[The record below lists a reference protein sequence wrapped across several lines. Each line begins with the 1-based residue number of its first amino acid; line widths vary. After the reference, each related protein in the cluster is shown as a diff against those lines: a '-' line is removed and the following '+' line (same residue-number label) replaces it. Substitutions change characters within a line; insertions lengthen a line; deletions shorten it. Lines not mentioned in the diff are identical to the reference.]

1 MGSKVKRELLK
12 TPRGTRDL
20 LESELSVV
28 RKIQKTAQE
37 FSSYYGFQEIQTP
50 HFEHAELFG
59 ASLGESTDVVEKQT
73 YTFRTRGGDALVLR
87 PEGTVPAVRAY
98 FEHGLGS
105 WPQPV
110 MLYYSGSFF
119 RHESP
124 QKGRF
129 REFNQFGL
137 EILGEELAVAEA
149 TIIRVCSLIFKELGI
164 ETSLE
169 LNTLGDKECRPTWK
183 KELVAF
189 YRKHF
194 EKLCK
199 DCKRRFKENPLRLLD
214 CKEPSCQEFKA
225 KAPQM
230 LEYVCEECKAHFKE
244 VLEFMDSLE
253 LPYRLNPQLVR
264 GFDYYTRT
272 VFEFVTTGKTEAE
285 GETGGPASP
294 SASQGGKRGELG
306 GGGRYDYLAQ
316 VLAGKDLAAAGAA
329 LGIDRIAEL
338 VSSRPEEKDRAQLL
352 KTERPQVFLI
362 QLGMAAKRKILS
374 LMEDFRKARIPL
386 AQSLSKDSLRGQ
398 LRLASKLGVEFSL
411 IMGQKEALEGTIIIR
426 NMDSGMQETL
436 PVAKALERLK
446 LKFK

>member
-20 LESELSVV
+20 LESELSGV

-37 FSSYYGFQEIQTP
+37 VSSYYGFQEIQTP

-244 VLEFMDSLE
+244 VLEF
-253 LPYRLNPQLVR
+253 
-264 GFDYYTRT
+264 
-272 VFEFVTTGKTEAE
+272 VTTGKTEAE

-294 SASQGGKRGELG
+294 SASQGGKRVELG

-316 VLAGKDLAAAGAA
+316 VLAGKDLAGAGAA
-329 LGIDRIAEL
+329 LGIDRVAEL
-338 VSSRPEEKDRAQLL
+338 GSSRPEEKDRAQLL